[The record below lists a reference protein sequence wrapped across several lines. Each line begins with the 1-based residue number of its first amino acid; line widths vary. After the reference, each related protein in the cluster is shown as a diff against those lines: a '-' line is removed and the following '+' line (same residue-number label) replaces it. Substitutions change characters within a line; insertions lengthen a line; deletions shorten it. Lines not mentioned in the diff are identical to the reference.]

1 MALRRALASLVPKLA
16 QPVPELVAPF
26 AVQAC
31 KLPMGV
37 MTEEQQQRPQ
47 APMFPFSRSE
57 CSMHLGEV
65 AAQPLSGGS
74 TTAAA
79 LCSTACAP
87 GPQHP
92 WHLCARTGFASDAV
106 QTVKT
111 DIVSASEISMSP
123 TNKIT

>member
-31 KLPMGV
+31 KLPMCV

-47 APMFPFSRSE
+47 APMLPFSRSE

-74 TTAAA
+74 TTALRQQPCAA
-79 LCSTACAP
+79 
-87 GPQHP
+87 QHA
-92 WHLCARTGFASDAV
+92 HLGANILGTFVLAQVLRLTRCRPSRPTSFRPL
-106 QTVKT
+106 K
-111 DIVSASEISMSP
+111 SA
-123 TNKIT
+123 

>member
-47 APMFPFSRSE
+47 APMLPFSRSE

-74 TTAAA
+74 TSALGDSSIVQHSMRTWEPTSLAP
-79 LCSTACAP
+79 LCSHRFC
-87 GPQHP
+87 
-92 WHLCARTGFASDAV
+92 V
-106 QTVKT
+106 
-111 DIVSASEISMSP
+111 
-123 TNKIT
+123 